1 MLQIHSKKRNRLEH
15 KRLHNLVYVKYNQAL
30 LRRYNYMDEID
41 PISLGN
47 IEDSCNEWLV
57 GMMDGDEVL
66 DAGNERVFEDENDED
81 ALNWEAV
88 YRASEAG
95 EST

>member
-1 MLQIHSKKRNRLEH
+1 
-15 KRLHNLVYVKYNQAL
+15 VYVKYNQTL
-30 LRRYNYMDEID
+30 HRTYNYRGEID

-47 IEDSCNEWLV
+47 IEDSCNECLV
-57 GMMDGDEVL
+57 GMMDGEEVL
-66 DAGNERVFEDENDED
+66 DAGNEMVFEDENDED